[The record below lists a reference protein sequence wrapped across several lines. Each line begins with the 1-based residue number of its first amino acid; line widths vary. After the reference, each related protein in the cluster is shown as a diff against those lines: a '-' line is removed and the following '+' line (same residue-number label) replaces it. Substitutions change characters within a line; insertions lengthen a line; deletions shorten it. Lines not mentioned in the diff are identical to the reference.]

1 MAALQPDPGRAT
13 LRQAEVRRVKHANN
27 RLQPPLLFP
36 RVAERPLSVQHSAPW
51 QLPRAGPAARR
62 PALRPA
68 RAAPAEFP
76 SRGTLTARRGGE
88 GSSPR
93 GTRRERGRPSSGH
106 AFRERSRG
114 ASLQNSAP
122 VCCCR
127 SFPFVTS
134 FQVRSGSRLSSPPA
148 PFPAGSVAAPR
159 PAAAGRTP
167 ASGAGRAPQCLPKC
181 RAATP
186 PLSPSGRRPRE
197 LLRTE
202 TDRGIA
208 QLKCPANEG
217 CAAHPRCRAGRSR
230 ADSPRSAPAAAC
242 SFRRFG
248 TPAAPCTA
256 CASCRTGQKEKNR
269 KGHVVRWTS
278 CLLAE
283 VQATQ
288 STANLHAEHMG
299 CALSAAQSSGRRTRT
314 HAGGELP
321 GSCLRALSAGGGGGG
336 AGRAGAG
343 GSGRGE
349 RGAAGSAAPL

>member
-134 FQVRSGSRLSSPPA
+134 FQVRSGSRLSSPPRT
-148 PFPAGSVAAPR
+148 FPGGFR
-159 PAAAGRTP
+159 G
-167 ASGAGRAPQCLPKC
+167 GA
-181 RAATP
+181 
-186 PLSPSGRRPRE
+186 
-197 LLRTE
+197 
-202 TDRGIA
+202 
-208 QLKCPANEG
+208 
-217 CAAHPRCRAGRSR
+217 
-230 ADSPRSAPAAAC
+230 SPRSSRTDPSERRGESPAVPPEVPRRNAAAQPE
-242 SFRRFG
+242 RAP
-248 TPAAPCTA
+248 TPRVAPHGD
-256 CASCRTGQKEKNR
+256 RPRDRPIK
-269 KGHVVRWTS
+269 V
-278 CLLAE
+278 
-283 VQATQ
+283 
-288 STANLHAEHMG
+288 
-299 CALSAAQSSGRRTRT
+299 
-314 HAGGELP
+314 P
-321 GSCLRALSAGGGGGG
+321 G
-336 AGRAGAG
+336 
-343 GSGRGE
+343 
-349 RGAAGSAAPL
+349 